1 MSVKAKTFRLTE
13 RETQALIDSCLK
25 INRELVKMGK
35 MPLKDTEVCH
45 AIIEQTLINGEIE
58 VKADGKLRV
67 ISHEY
72 QHQRSY

>member
-13 RETQALIDSCLK
+13 RETQALINSCLK

-45 AIIEQTLINGEIE
+45 AIIEQALINGEIE
-58 VKADGKLRV
+58 VKADGTLRV
-67 ISHEY
+67 ISHEHE
-72 QHQRSY
+72 HQRSY